1 MITITT
7 YSELADFVAAFGND
21 ALNMLVVCSRGG
33 LGKSEEAR
41 RVLDEDQI
49 VSIGG
54 HVTPLKLYELLY
66 ENRDRKIVF
75 DEIDGLLAAT
85 KHVGLLKQLCETRER
100 KRITWA
106 SADRR
111 AAEIDGGRGYFH
123 TRSHVLMLCNS
134 FIALSA
140 NVAALQTRATVIQ
153 FVPSSDEILDKIKTF
168 ATDAEIIA
176 FLDQFHQAI
185 PDFSLRTYRLLED
198 LKRAGLDWQKYALDE
213 SDTPS
218 KVKEIADLL
227 VRFDTDIE
235 RIPHY
240 TGSRRDFY
248 NWKPEAEAYLRRRS
262 LSALDEDMAA

>member
-21 ALNMLVVCSRGG
+21 TLNMLVICSRGG

-54 HVTPLKLYELLY
+54 HVTPLKLYEVLH
-66 ENRDRKIVF
+66 EGRDRKIVF
-75 DEIDGLLAAT
+75 DEIDGLLADT

-134 FIALSA
+134 FQAFSA
-140 NVAALQTRATVIQ
+140 NVAALHTRATGIR
-153 FVPSSDEILDKIKTF
+153 FVPPAREILDKIRSF
-168 ATDAEIIA
+168 ATDSQIIA
-176 FLDQFHQAI
+176 FIDQFHTAI
-185 PDFSLRTYRLLED
+185 PEFSLRTYRLLED

-213 SDTPS
+213 CDTPS

-227 VRFDTDIE
+227 VRFGTDIE

-240 TGSRRDFY
+240 SGCRRDY
-248 NWKPEAEAYLRRRS
+248 YKWKPQAEAYLRRRS